1 MKQFY
6 LFMLFLKVLNKF
18 NTNFINKIKF
28 IYKNDIINRIE
39 ILFFTIILILSKNIP
54 IDKFKYI
61 CILCDSTIHY
71 NEFYWDYIFKIIY
84 NYDIKHFFSLIKILK
99 LKACWIWGIW
109 VLIMEIIFINYRN
122 IKRKLI
128 HITIFLVF
136 INLTPHE
143 ANDIINCMEVI
154 MILSIWTSRANNFK
168 ILVKNFTNEN
178 DTSLFVLSHVY
189 LLECILF
196 SYYFLKYELFLK
208 SLINLCILDTFA
220 SLTKDFKTHKTR
232 FDFILGQIS
241 CYIIAYKQFNEVIP
255 LFYFIGGII
264 EWYSKL
270 NDNLFLTL
278 YSVIYYKYIYNII
291 NLSDLRGFILEYI
304 ISFYDKRNNVI

>member
-1 MKQFY
+1 
-6 LFMLFLKVLNKF
+6 MLFLKASNLSNI
-18 NTNFINKIKF
+18 NLTNEIKF
-28 IYKNDIINRIE
+28 IYRNNIVKSIE
-39 ILFFTIILILSKNIP
+39 ILFFAIIFILSKNIP

-61 CILCDSTIHY
+61 CIFCESMIHY
-71 NEFYWDYIFKIIY
+71 NEFSWDYILKIFY
-84 NYDIKHFFSLIKILK
+84 NYNLKYYFSLAKILR
-99 LKACWIWGIW
+99 LKICWIWCIW
-109 VLIMEIIFINYRN
+109 MLIMEIIFINYRN

-143 ANDIINCMEVI
+143 ANDVINCIELI
-154 MILSIWTSRANNFK
+154 IILSIWTSRTSNFK
-168 ILVKNFTNEN
+168 ILVKSFTNEN
-178 DTSLFVLSHVY
+178 DISLFVLSHIY

-208 SLINLCILDTFA
+208 SLINLCILDTFT
-220 SLTKDFKTHKTR
+220 SLTKDFKIYKTI

-241 CYIIAYKQFNEVIP
+241 CYIVAHKQFNEIIP

-278 YSVIYYKYIYNII
+278 YSVIYYKYIYNRI
-291 NLSDLRGFILEYI
+291 NLPNLRGFILEHI